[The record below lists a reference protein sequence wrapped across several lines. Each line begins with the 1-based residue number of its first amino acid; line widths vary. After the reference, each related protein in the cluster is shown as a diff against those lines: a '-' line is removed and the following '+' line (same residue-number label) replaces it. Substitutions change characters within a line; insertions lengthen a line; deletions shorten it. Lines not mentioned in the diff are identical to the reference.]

1 MLPPSFSMLQVDVRN
16 IIVETVKQSEAGEE
30 AIIRLYEAHG
40 VDQEARLDFGPPVK
54 EASLTNLLEEEL
66 TALPVRENALTLRF
80 GPFEILTIR
89 VAFGGM
95 GQNP

>member
-1 MLPPSFSMLQVDVRN
+1 MLQVDVRN

-40 VDQEARLDFGPPVK
+40 VDQGARLTFGPPVK

-80 GPFEILTIR
+80 GPFEIQTLR
-89 VAFGGM
+89 VAFGGK